1 MKVSLAAVLAVLS
14 LSTLSACSQ
23 KDESDN
29 SAAAAQPSMAEVPKT
44 VSETGPTT
52 VVMYQA
58 SDEILLEKL
67 DSSDFPILKD
77 IFASAGGGKSYCPDT
92 TECTQFVFKSWQ
104 DDLNGQPVRE
114 MLDLAARKAYAESL
128 AGQAPHLQQE
138 IAKKA
143 FAARYAQL
151 QELVASKNICFI
163 YRHWKLEFLNDK
175 YHLSGGNGKHT
186 SVRMN
191 LKSSA
196 NFEARV
202 MPADDTYIMENG
214 KFLAPIPP
222 QIFGEENYKK
232 YAAYAEKSFE
242 DRPALKICGKPAGD
256 YNSYLSSLKRKV
268 IAEPAVGEPPPG
280 PPEMVNPTPVTNLFK
295 ITKPIEVV
303 QPPTM
308 KKIDTIPSEW
318 FVSAQ

>member
-104 DDLNGQPVRE
+104 DDFNAQPVRE

-143 FAARYAQL
+143 FAARYAKL
-151 QELVASKNICFI
+151 QELIAGKNICFI
-163 YRHWKLEFLNDK
+163 YRPWRLEFIDDR
-175 YHLSGGNGKHT
+175 YHISGGNGKHT
-186 SVRMN
+186 SVLMN
-191 LKSSA
+191 LKSSS
-196 NFEARV
+196 NFQTSV
-202 MPADDTYIMENG
+202 VPGDTYIIENG
-214 KFLAPIPP
+214 KFLAPIPA
-222 QIFGEENYKK
+222 QIFGDENYKK
-232 YAAYAEKSFE
+232 YASYAEKPSE
-242 DRPALKICGKPAGD
+242 MRPALKICGKPAGE
-256 YNSYLSSLKRKV
+256 YNNYLFSLKKKEV
-268 IAEPAVGEPPPG
+268 AENAVGEPPAA
-280 PPEMVNPTPVTNLFK
+280 PPELPAIQEVANIFQITN
-295 ITKPIEVV
+295 PIEFLH
-303 QPPTM
+303 QKKK
-308 KKIDTIPSEW
+308 KKIDTIPSGW
-318 FVSAQ
+318 FVSPQ

>member
-29 SAAAAQPSMAEVPKT
+29 SAAAAQPSMAEPKT
-44 VSETGPTT
+44 VSESGATT

-58 SDEILLEKL
+58 SDEILLENL
-67 DSSDFPILKD
+67 DSSDYPILND

-104 DDLNGQPVRE
+104 DDLNAQPVRE

-202 MPADDTYIMENG
+202 MPGDDTYIIENG
-214 KFLAPIPP
+214 KFLAPIPA

-232 YAAYAEKSFE
+232 YAAYAEKPSE
-242 DRPALKICGKPAGD
+242 NRPALKICGKPAGD
-256 YNSYLSSLKRKV
+256 YNSYLSSLKNMVVSKND
-268 IAEPAVGEPPPG
+268 VGGPPDA
-280 PPEMVNPTPVTNLFK
+280 PPEMVAPTPVTNLFK
-295 ITKPIEVV
+295 ITKLIEVV

-308 KKIDTIPSEW
+308 KKIDVIPSEW

>member
-67 DSSDFPILKD
+67 DSSDYPILAD
-77 IFASAGGGKSYCPDT
+77 IFASTGGRKSYCPDT

-104 DDLNGQPVRE
+104 DDLNAQPVRE

-143 FAARYAQL
+143 FAARYAKL
-151 QELVASKNICFI
+151 QELIAGKNICFI
-163 YRHWKLEFLNDK
+163 YRPWRLEFIDDR
-175 YHLSGGNGKHT
+175 YHISGGNGKHT
-186 SVRMN
+186 SVLMN
-191 LKSSA
+191 LKSSS
-196 NFEARV
+196 NFQTSV
-202 MPADDTYIMENG
+202 VPGDTYIIENG
-214 KFLAPIPP
+214 KFLAPIPAK
-222 QIFGEENYKK
+222 IFGDENYKK
-232 YAAYAEKSFE
+232 YAAYAEKPSE
-242 DRPALKICGKPAGD
+242 MRPALKICGKPAGE
-256 YNSYLSSLKRKV
+256 YNKYLFSLEKKEV
-268 IAEPAVGEPPPG
+268 AENAVGEPPAA
-280 PPEMVNPTPVTNLFK
+280 PPELPALQQVANIFQ

-308 KKIDTIPSEW
+308 KKIDTIPSGW
-318 FVSAQ
+318 FVSPQ

>member
-29 SAAAAQPSMAEVPKT
+29 SATAAQPSMAEPKT
-44 VSETGPTT
+44 VSESGATT
-52 VVMYQA
+52 VAMYQA
-58 SDEILLEKL
+58 SDEILLENL
-67 DSSDFPILKD
+67 DSSDYPILAD
-77 IFASAGGGKSYCPDT
+77 IFASTGGRKSYCPDT

-104 DDLNGQPVRE
+104 DDLNAQPVRE

-202 MPADDTYIMENG
+202 MPGDDTYIIENG
-214 KFLAPIPP
+214 KFLAPIPA

-232 YAAYAEKSFE
+232 YAAYAEKPSE
-242 DRPALKICGKPAGD
+242 NRPALKICGKPAGD
-256 YNSYLSSLKRKV
+256 YNSYLSSLKNMVVSKND
-268 IAEPAVGEPPPG
+268 VGGPPDA
-280 PPEMVNPTPVTNLFK
+280 PPEMVAPTPVTNLFK
-295 ITKPIEVV
+295 ITKLIEVV

-308 KKIDTIPSEW
+308 KKIDVIPSEW

>member
-29 SAAAAQPSMAEVPKT
+29 AAAAAQPSMAEPKT
-44 VSETGPTT
+44 VSESGATT
-52 VVMYQA
+52 VTMYQA
-58 SDEILLEKL
+58 SDEILLENL
-67 DSSDFPILKD
+67 DSSDYPILND

-92 TECTQFVFKSWQ
+92 TECTQFVFKSWE
-104 DDLNGQPVRE
+104 DDLNAQPTRE
-114 MLDLAARKAYAESL
+114 MLDLPARKAYAESL

-175 YHLSGGNGKHT
+175 YHISGGNGKHT
-186 SVRMN
+186 SVHMN
-191 LKSSA
+191 LKSSQ
-196 NFEARV
+196 NFNASV
-202 MPADDTYIMENG
+202 VPGDTYIIENG
-214 KFLAPIPP
+214 KFLVPIPA

-232 YAAYAEKSFE
+232 YAAYAARPVE
-242 DRPALKICGKPAGD
+242 DRPALKICGKPAGE
-256 YNSYLSSLKRKV
+256 YNTYLLSIEKKV
-268 IAEPAVGEPPPG
+268 VIETVVGGPPEA
-280 PPEMVNPTPVTNLFK
+280 PPEMVAPQPVANVFK

-308 KKIDTIPSEW
+308 KKIDTIPPEW

>member
-29 SAAAAQPSMAEVPKT
+29 SATAAQPSMAEPKT
-44 VSETGPTT
+44 VSESGATT
-52 VVMYQA
+52 VAMYQA
-58 SDEILLEKL
+58 SDEILLENL
-67 DSSDFPILKD
+67 DSSDYPILND

-104 DDLNGQPVRE
+104 DDLNAQPVRE

-143 FAARYAQL
+143 FTARYAKL
-151 QELVASKNICFI
+151 QELIAGKNICFI
-163 YRHWKLEFLNDK
+163 YRPWRLEFMDDR
-175 YHLSGGNGKHT
+175 YHISGGNGKHT
-186 SVRMN
+186 SVLMN
-191 LKSSA
+191 LKSSG
-196 NFEARV
+196 NFEASV
-202 MPADDTYIMENG
+202 VPGDTYIKENG
-214 KFLAPIPP
+214 KFLAPIPAK
-222 QIFGEENYKK
+222 IFGDENYKK
-232 YAAYAEKSFE
+232 YAAYAEKPSE
-242 DRPALKICGKPAGD
+242 MRPALKICGKPAGE
-256 YNSYLSSLKRKV
+256 YNKYLFSLEKKV
-268 IAEPAVGEPPPG
+268 VVEAAVGA
-280 PPEMVNPTPVTNLFK
+280 PPEAPPELPALQQVANIFQ

>member
-1 MKVSLAAVLAVLS
+1 MKVSLAAVFAVLS

-29 SAAAAQPSMAEVPKT
+29 AAAAAQPSMAEPKT
-44 VSETGPTT
+44 VSESGATT
-52 VVMYQA
+52 VTMYQA
-58 SDEILLEKL
+58 SDEILLENL
-67 DSSDFPILKD
+67 DSSDYPILND

-104 DDLNGQPVRE
+104 DDLNAQPVRE

-186 SVRMN
+186 SVRMD

-202 MPADDTYIMENG
+202 MPADDT
-214 KFLAPIPP
+214 
-222 QIFGEENYKK
+222 
-232 YAAYAEKSFE
+232 
-242 DRPALKICGKPAGD
+242 
-256 YNSYLSSLKRKV
+256 
-268 IAEPAVGEPPPG
+268 
-280 PPEMVNPTPVTNLFK
+280 
-295 ITKPIEVV
+295 
-303 QPPTM
+303 
-308 KKIDTIPSEW
+308 
-318 FVSAQ
+318 

>member
-1 MKVSLAAVLAVLS
+1 MKVSLAAVFAVLS

-29 SAAAAQPSMAEVPKT
+29 SAAAAQPSMAEPKT
-44 VSETGPTT
+44 VSESGATT
-52 VVMYQA
+52 VAMYQA
-58 SDEILLEKL
+58 SDEILLENL
-67 DSSDFPILKD
+67 DSSDYPILND

-104 DDLNGQPVRE
+104 DDLNAQPVRE

-202 MPADDTYIMENG
+202 MPGDDTYIIENG
-214 KFLAPIPP
+214 KFLAPIPA

-232 YAAYAEKSFE
+232 YAAYAEKPSE
-242 DRPALKICGKPAGD
+242 NRPALKICGKPAGD
-256 YNSYLSSLKRKV
+256 YNSYLSSLKNMVVSKND
-268 IAEPAVGEPPPG
+268 VGGPPDA
-280 PPEMVNPTPVTNLFK
+280 PPEMVAPTPVTNLFK
-295 ITKPIEVV
+295 ITKLIEVV

-308 KKIDTIPSEW
+308 KKIDVIPSEW